1 MIDKIQIPS
10 PKESTLYVNSNFK
23 DSGYV
28 TSTFAKK
35 IFNEDEYFRFSTL
48 KYSKEI
54 APFASS
60 CGPGVTL
67 SNSEPVKID
76 HIKIPEMHFNQSV
89 ELCNSLDTQYWVNSD
104 KIKFARGMTK
114 KQKIEMGIFDL
125 IQKQK
130 LAIDL
135 QKEKMAVDLLNTGK
149 VNTSSSYAN
158 GQIVDFKRDPL
169 LASFALAP
177 AQYFDNPTSSPLW
190 EVLVNVRTLLKA
202 HSFVFSDVIL
212 SNKAFT
218 AFIQHQEVRKLFEL
232 SGNPY
237 GMPSPLA
244 TLMTDV
250 TVRNIQGI
258 NFHIYDEIYTE
269 YQTGVTTRF
278 LDENRA
284 IFIGRSGG
292 TVPLWNI
299 NAPVNSMRGIMD
311 GRENQDIYTEIY
323 GPREGGNGD
332 NVSIMSKSSPLIAGF
347 ANCAVSS
354 QVIA

>member
-10 PKESTLYVNSNFK
+10 AKESTLYVNSNFK
-23 DSGYV
+23 DSGYI

-35 IFNEDEYFRFSTL
+35 IFNDDEHFKFSTL

-60 CGPGVTL
+60 CGPGLTL

-76 HIKIPEMHFNQSV
+76 HIKIPEMHFKQSV
-89 ELCNSLDTQYWVNSD
+89 ELCNSLEMQYWLDAD

-158 GQIVDFKRDPL
+158 GQMLDFKRDPL
-169 LASFALAP
+169 LASFALTP

-190 EVLVNVRTLLKA
+190 EVLVNIRTLLKA

-244 TLMTDV
+244 TLMSDV

-258 NFHIYDEIYTE
+258 NFHIYDEIYSE
-269 YQTGVTTRF
+269 YQTGVTNRF

-284 IFIGRSGG
+284 IFIGRNSG

-299 NAPVNSMRGIMD
+299 NAPVKSMQAIID
-311 GRENQDIYTEIY
+311 GSENQDIYTRIY
-323 GPREGGNGD
+323 
-332 NVSIMSKSSPLIAGF
+332 NVEENNDDQISVMSKSSPLIAGF